1 MLLASSVQALD
12 FKPIFAILY
21 DEIKPH
27 SLTYTYEWNDLYEQG
42 FVFEVAMSENAIA
55 KGWNAKLGLW
65 FPHASPEGGNDTI
78 AFGHKLLDHEIEYFS
93 KGITMRQAY
102 QLLIADI
109 EKSLNRIQINAMD
122 WNTLSWQQK
131 WLLLDFQFNLGNVVK
146 KFPKFTK
153 AVLQNNK
160 TEMLKQ
166 YKRYYRDSKGNLH
179 EVKDRNERTYK
190 FITQNF

>member
-21 DEIKPH
+21 DEVKPH

-55 KGWNAKLGLW
+55 KGWNARLGLW

-78 AFGHKLLDHEIEYFS
+78 AFGHKLLNHEIEYFS

-109 EKSLNRIQINAMD
+109 EIGRAH
-122 WNTLSWQQK
+122 
-131 WLLLDFQFNLGNVVK
+131 V
-146 KFPKFTK
+146 
-153 AVLQNNK
+153 
-160 TEMLKQ
+160 
-166 YKRYYRDSKGNLH
+166 
-179 EVKDRNERTYK
+179 
-190 FITQNF
+190 